1 MEDSPGE
8 GHGNPLQ
15 YSCLENPHGQR
26 SLEGHREV
34 DIAEQLSTDKID
46 LKTKI
51 VIRNKGGLYIM
62 IKESIQQDNITFVY
76 MYNICI
82 FVYMYVL
89 KYIKQV
95 LTYLKGE
102 IAVQ

>member
-1 MEDSPGE
+1 
-8 GHGNPLQ
+8 
-15 YSCLENPHGQR
+15 
-26 SLEGHREV
+26 
-34 DIAEQLSTDKID
+34 
-46 LKTKI
+46 
-51 VIRNKGGLYIM
+51 M
-62 IKESIQQDNITFVY
+62 IKESIQQDDITFVY